1 MIYTSLCVSRPP
13 KLVQLGRSHN
23 ANLTVLPRM
32 YTGDVLKTRTL
43 RFDKP
48 SEYYTF
54 YERYEKEISIVI
66 FISNAVYT
74 PDNITEWY
82 NSY

>member
-1 MIYTSLCVSRPP
+1 
-13 KLVQLGRSHN
+13 
-23 ANLTVLPRM
+23 M